1 VESTV
6 LVYYAAAC
14 IGSHP
19 SGPEM
24 MKVADDHG
32 RWALVAELTN
42 NSTDARLPEFRVDQV
57 DSPAD
62 GTEIIFGDSPVQP
75 GSR

>member
-1 VESTV
+1 MLIHHAES
-6 LVYYAAAC
+6 C

-32 RWALVAELTN
+32 RRALVAELAN
-42 NSTDARLPEFRVDQV
+42 NPTDARL
-57 DSPAD
+57 S
-62 GTEIIFGDSPVQP
+62 QP
-75 GSR
+75 GID